1 MRALNLV
8 WSAVWWNEGLYI
20 AGNPFKGPRA
30 HLDLAV
36 AAHGLRGLVCVLP
49 WLVWPSPCRW
59 AEAEGRCTTVT
70 MRHFPSQ
77 PQGAHLL
84 CEHSL
89 MASAASV
96 LCFCRQVSGIVI
108 TPMTG
113 IKKSCCIINKHNR
126 SHSYEKVIKV
136 IDTPFTEQTMPT
148 CHATKTPLGGTV
160 ETPSSKSQT
169 EQILFSHFLTLSSQ
183 FQSHS
188 LLISSPHSPV
198 SESAVQAGWQDGWV
212 PTAPGFD

>member
-1 MRALNLV
+1 MRVLNLV

-36 AAHGLRGLVCVLP
+36 VAHGLRGLVCILP

-59 AEAEGRCTTVT
+59 AEAVGRCTSHVASLPVAATG
-70 MRHFPSQ
+70 
-77 PQGAHLL
+77 GALAL
-84 CEHSL
+84 RTFLDGKC
-89 MASAASV
+89 
-96 LCFCRQVSGIVI
+96 CFCALFLQAGQWDSDHTNGRYQKELLHHKQAQQI
-108 TPMTG
+108 PFFW
-113 IKKSCCIINKHNR
+113 
-126 SHSYEKVIKV
+126 KVIKV
-136 IDTPFTEQTMPT
+136 IDTMPT
-148 CHATKTPLGGTV
+148 CPATKTPLGGTV
-160 ETPSSKSQT
+160 ETPYSNSQT
-169 EQILFSHFLTLSSQ
+169 EQIFSHFLTLSSQ

-188 LLISSPHSPV
+188 LLISGPHSPV